1 MLVGS
6 LGILYLEPDIHLL
19 GRESMKARTIFL
31 LAVFIFTGHSG
42 LFADIKFLR
51 GSLVEAT
58 AKAEAEKKPIMI
70 DFITDWCRWCD
81 TLDAQTYSDQ
91 RVADFVNASIVSIKI
106 DAEKGEGID
115 IAKRYGVNAYPT
127 ILVIKANGDEIDR
140 ILGYVPAEP
149 FLNTITDY
157 VNGRNTISSLRAD
170 LGKTPNDP
178 ALNYAMASK
187 YQDRNDAPRAA
198 EHFQKV
204 LDADPSN
211 GLGHNEEAQYAVA
224 LATFRST
231 KDPSR
236 LVSFI
241 DRYPESDMVRQ
252 ALASIWRSSIK
263 EKDGENARK
272 FFLQTMEKFPNDAGL
287 MNNYAWN
294 CAEQKI
300 NLNHAAEVAKN
311 AVGLADT
318 DGKRA
323 GYLDTQATVEFTRG
337 NAKQAIA
344 LEQQALD
351 LVKDAPAKTRKP
363 YEDSMA
369 KFKAGT
375 ASSSTK

>member
-1 MLVGS
+1 MKVWTTFFVM
-6 LGILYLEPDIHLL
+6 ILTVTVQQ
-19 GRESMKARTIFL
+19 K
-31 LAVFIFTGHSG
+31 

-51 GSLVEAT
+51 GSLGEAT
-58 AKAEAEKKPIMI
+58 ARAEAEKKPVMI

-81 TLDAQTYSDQ
+81 TLDAKTYSDQ
-91 RVADFVNASIVSIKI
+91 RVAEFVNARIVPIKI

-115 IAKRYGVNAYPT
+115 IAKKYGVNAYPT
-127 ILVIKANGDEIDR
+127 IVVIKANGDEIDR

-157 VNGRNTISSLRAD
+157 VQGRNTISTLRAD
-170 LGKTPNDP
+170 LGKMPNDP
-178 ALNYAMASK
+178 VLNYAMASK
-187 YQDRNDAPRAA
+187 YQDRNDAARAA

-204 LDADPSN
+204 LDNDPSN
-211 GLGHNEEAQYAVA
+211 TLGHNEEAHYAVA

-231 KDPSR
+231 KDPSG
-236 LVSFI
+236 LISFI
-241 DRYPESDMVRQ
+241 EHYPESDMVRQ
-252 ALASIWRSSIK
+252 ALSSIWRLYIK

-272 FFLQTMEKFPNDAGL
+272 FFLQTMEKFPNDAGS
-287 MNNYAWN
+287 MNAYAWN

-300 NLNHAAEVAKN
+300 NLDHAAEVAKN

-318 DGKRA
+318 DSKRA
-323 GYLDTQATVEFTRG
+323 GYLDTEATVEFARG

-344 LEQQALD
+344 VEQQALD
-351 LVKDAPAKTRKP
+351 LLKDAPAKTRKP

-375 ASSSTK
+375 ASSSAK

>member
-1 MLVGS
+1 
-6 LGILYLEPDIHLL
+6 
-19 GRESMKARTIFL
+19 MKPRISFL
-31 LAVFIFTGHSG
+31 LMFLSITIQYG
-42 LFADIKFLR
+42 LFADIRFLR
-51 GSLVEAT
+51 GSLSEAT
-58 AKAEAEKKPIMI
+58 AKAEAEKKPVMI

-81 TLDAQTYSDQ
+81 TLDARTYSDQ
-91 RVADFVNASIVSIKI
+91 RVAEFVNASIVPIKI

-115 IAKRYGVNAYPT
+115 IAKKYGVSAYPT
-127 ILVIKANGDEIDR
+127 IVVIKANGDEIDR

-157 VNGRNTISSLRAD
+157 VQGRNTIGTLRAD

-178 ALNYAMASK
+178 ALNYAMALK
-187 YQDRNDAPRAA
+187 YQDRNDAVRAA

-204 LDADPSN
+204 LDNDPTN
-211 GLGHNEEAQYAVA
+211 ALGHNEEAHYAVA

-231 KDPSR
+231 KDPSK

-241 DRYPESDMVRQ
+241 EQYPKSDMVRQ
-252 ALASIWRSSIK
+252 AFTSIWRSYIK

-272 FFLQTMEKFPNDAGL
+272 FFLQTMEKFRNDAGL
-287 MNNYAWN
+287 MDNYAWN

-300 NLNHAAEVAKN
+300 NLDHAAEVAKS

-318 DGKRA
+318 DSKRA
-323 GYLDTQATVEFTRG
+323 GYLDTQAMVEFTRG
-337 NAKQAIA
+337 DAKQAIS

-351 LVKDAPAKTRKP
+351 LLKDAPAKTRKS

-369 KFKAGT
+369 KFRAGT
-375 ASSSTK
+375 TSSSTK

>member
-1 MLVGS
+1 MNT
-6 LGILYLEPDIHLL
+6 
-19 GRESMKARTIFL
+19 RTTFL
-31 LAVFIFTGHSG
+31 LAVLSITVQSG
-42 LFADIKFLR
+42 LLADIKFLR
-51 GSLVEAT
+51 GSLGEAT
-58 AKAEAEKKPIMI
+58 ALAEAEKKPVMI

-81 TLDAQTYSDQ
+81 TLDARTYSDQ

-157 VNGRNTISSLRAD
+157 VNGRNTINTLRAD
-170 LGKTPNDP
+170 LVKIPNDP
-178 ALNYAMASK
+178 ALNYAIASK
-187 YQDRNDAPRAA
+187 YQDRNDAARAA
-198 EHFQKV
+198 EHFQRV
-204 LDADPSN
+204 LDNDAGN
-211 GLGHNEEAQYAVA
+211 TLGHNEEAHYAVA

-236 LVSFI
+236 LVSFV

-252 ALASIWRSSIK
+252 ALASIWRSYIK

-272 FFLQTMEKFPNDAGL
+272 FFLQTMERFPNDAGL

-300 NLNHAAEVAKN
+300 NLDHAAEVAKN

-323 GYLDTQATVEFTRG
+323 GYLDTHATVEFARG
-337 NAKQAIA
+337 NAKQAIT

-351 LVKDAPAKTRKP
+351 LLKDAPAKTRKP
-363 YEDSMA
+363 YEDAMA